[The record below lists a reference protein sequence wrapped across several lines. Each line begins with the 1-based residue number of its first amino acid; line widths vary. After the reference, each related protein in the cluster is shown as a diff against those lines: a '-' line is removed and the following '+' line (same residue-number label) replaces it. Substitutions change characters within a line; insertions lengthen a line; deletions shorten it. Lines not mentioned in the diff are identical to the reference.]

1 MTAPTGTGSRRRRA
15 PEPSFA
21 VVYECPEC
29 EQRYLDQR
37 RCPDC
42 QLFCR
47 RIDLG
52 GECPHCAEPVALSDL
67 HTSQETPSP
76 SP

>member
-1 MTAPTGTGSRRRRA
+1 MTRSSTRSSTRDQA
-15 PEPSFA
+15 FA
-21 VVYECPEC
+21 VIYQCPEC
-29 EQRYLDQR
+29 EQRYVDER

-67 HTSQETPSP
+67 HIEQEARSP

>member
-1 MTAPTGTGSRRRRA
+1 MTRASSTRPDPSR
-15 PEPSFA
+15 FA

-29 EQRYLDQR
+29 DERFLDQR

-52 GECPHCAEPVALSDL
+52 GSCPICAEPVAISDL
-67 HTSQETPSP
+67 AHPADGMEVASIRT
-76 SP
+76 